1 MRLSP
6 PSNDLT
12 VLEED
17 IFGKIVWEMD
27 DGIVAIDVH
36 GVITFCNPA
45 VERLFGHS
53 HGYLTGKSL
62 DVLLPERFR
71 RDHGS
76 HLSAF
81 LKGSADT
88 AYMGSRKAHIMGLR
102 ADGTEVRLGATILRT
117 QTRSGPIMVAVMRDL
132 TERLTYQSELERLAS
147 TDPLTGIYNR
157 RAFTDAAERHLAEAS
172 RDGGQISLLLF
183 DIDHFKSINDRHGH
197 DIGDRVIR
205 DFARIISS
213 ILQGEDIAARWGG
226 EEFIVAMPRTG
237 LDRAVLMAEMV
248 RRNAQIVTFEGS
260 DGQDLRLTISVGVV
274 CSHGA
279 REDLETLIKHA
290 DNALYAA
297 KDAGRN
303 TVTAL
308 MSHWPMPAHF
318 ALHAAIG

>member
-1 MRLSP
+1 MP
-6 PSNDLT
+6 NNDLT
-12 VLEED
+12 VLDED

-36 GVITFCNPA
+36 GVITFCNPS

-53 HGYLTGKSL
+53 PGYLTGKPL
-62 DVLLPERFR
+62 DVLLPHRFR
-71 RDHGS
+71 RNHGS
-76 HLSAF
+76 HLAAF

-88 AYMGSRKAHIMGLR
+88 AYMGSRKAHILGLR

-117 QTRSGPIMVAVMRDL
+117 QTMAGPIMVAVMRDL
-132 TERLTYQSELERLAS
+132 TERLSYQSELERLAN

-157 RAFTDAAERHLAEAS
+157 RAFTDAAGQHLAEAN
-172 RDGGQISLLLF
+172 RTGGQISLMLF

-197 DIGDRVIR
+197 DTGDQVIR

-226 EEFIVAMPRTG
+226 EEFIVAMPHTG

-248 RRNAQIVTFEGS
+248 RRNAEIVTFSGS
-260 DGQDLRLTISVGVV
+260 AGQDLRLTISAGVV
-274 CSHGA
+274 CSCA
-279 REDLETLIKHA
+279 ATEDLESLIKHA

-318 ALHAAIG
+318 ALHGAIG